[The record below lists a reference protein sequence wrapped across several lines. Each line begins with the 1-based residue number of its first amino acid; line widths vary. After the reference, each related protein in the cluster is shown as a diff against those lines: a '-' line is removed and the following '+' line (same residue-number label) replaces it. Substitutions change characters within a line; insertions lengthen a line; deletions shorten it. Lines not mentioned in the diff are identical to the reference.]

1 MEAFYNKG
9 SLKDRAKKVALL
21 AAIYEYI
28 KSKSQSNEL
37 DLKRMLSIS
46 KKDLCQMDFQENFVP
61 DWALLDKE
69 IFDNSE
75 HEISCFLTAEKVLEL
90 SQKIKQTY
98 LEQFLRTSDGMKQM
112 LKVAKSRAVIGGMYE
127 NAVKSLLSF

>member
-37 DLKRMLSIS
+37 DLKKMLSIP
-46 KKDLCQMDFQENFVP
+46 KKDWGQIDFKESAYKTSSVP
-61 DWALLDKE
+61 DEAYLDKE
-69 IFDNSE
+69 MFDIEE
-75 HEISCFLTAEKVLEL
+75 HEISCILTAEEV
-90 SQKIKQTY
+90 
-98 LEQFLRTSDGMKQM
+98 F
-112 LKVAKSRAVIGGMYE
+112 
-127 NAVKSLLSF
+127 